1 MLPTLASLRER
12 EQAMPR
18 PKSKS
23 RYDVHPGVAMMRK
36 WADELPVLTGHT
48 LDQWARFINNS
59 GIDERNERIAFLKD
73 EHGIGTISAWHIV
86 DYAADKHSWD
96 GDPDVYLARAEQYVE
111 AQYSGPKASLRP
123 IFETVLTAA
132 RKLGNDVRICPCKT
146 IVPLYRERVFAE
158 LKPAT
163 RTRVELSFALA
174 CIPFGGLLKKN
185 PRANDKDR
193 LKHQVHL
200 AGVNDVTPDVL
211 KWLKLAYDQD
221 V

>member
-1 MLPTLASLRER
+1 
-12 EQAMPR
+12 MPKT
-18 PKSKS
+18 KSKP

-36 WADELPVLTGHT
+36 WADELPAKTGRS

-59 GIDERNERIAFLKD
+59 GIEGRNERIAFLKD
-73 EHGIGTISAWHIV
+73 EHGLGTNSASFIV

-96 GDPDVYLARAEQYVE
+96 GDPDVYLAQAEQYVE
-111 AQYSGPKASLRP
+111 AQYSGPKAALRA

-132 RKLGNDVRICPCKT
+132 RNLGKDVRVCPCKT
-146 IVPLYRERVFAE
+146 IVPIYRERVFAE

-163 RTRVELSFALA
+163 RTRVELSFALQG
-174 CIPFGGLLKKN
+174 IPVGGLLKKN

-200 AGVNDVTPDVL
+200 ATVNDVTPEVL
-211 KWLKLAYDQD
+211 KWLKVAYDQD
-221 V
+221 A